1 MKGLLGLLL
10 LFNAGVA
17 LYFVLDPGVRQGPGE
32 ESLHAEKMALRN
44 EAALSPASPPAAPA
58 AVQGFCIEWRGLS
71 REELVRAREDLKR
84 LVNERILSFSE
95 QPASIRHWVIFPPL
109 PSEQAAAQKLREL
122 TSLGL
127 NDAFVVKDPPWRYA
141 ISLGL
146 YANTEAAARRT
157 REVEALG
164 VLGTRVESLPRQG
177 TDYYFLIESAD
188 PDTLK
193 SLSDMGRAY
202 PDSRQSRVACP
213 S

>member
-10 LFNAGVA
+10 LLNAGVA
-17 LYFVLDPGVRQGPGE
+17 LYFVLDPGARHGPVVD
-32 ESLHAEKMALRN
+32 SLHAEKMALRD
-44 EAALSPASPPAAPA
+44 EAARSPASPQVPPA
-58 AVQGFCIEWRGLS
+58 AVQSFCIEWRGLS
-71 REELVRAREDLKR
+71 REELVRAREDLKQ
-84 LVNERILSFSE
+84 LVNQRILSFTE

-127 NDAFVVKDPPWRYA
+127 NDAFVVKDLPWRYA

-164 VLGTRVESLPRQG
+164 VLGTRVESLPKQG

-193 SLSDMGRAY
+193 SLSDMGRVY

-213 S
+213 P